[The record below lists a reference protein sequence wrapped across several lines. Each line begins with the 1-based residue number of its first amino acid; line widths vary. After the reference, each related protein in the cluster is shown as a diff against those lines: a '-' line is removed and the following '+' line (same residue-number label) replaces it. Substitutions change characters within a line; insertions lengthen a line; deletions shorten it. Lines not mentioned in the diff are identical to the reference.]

1 MSKLNK
7 ALKILS
13 EASKSLYRKI
23 VFFIGDLRSLD
34 GFPWFTYAVRKHE
47 IDYDEVARALKVM
60 QPGDIGLHRDHGY
73 LSNVA
78 IPGCFKHAWVHVD
91 DGDIVEAISDGVVRR
106 NAIYPIYS
114 DMSIILRPKDKDG
127 YVTSNRAQSLIG
139 ENYDVN
145 FEFDIEKSNAHFYGN
160 KNSKYDPA
168 FSCTEVAAFSLYRE
182 DGGHGI
188 ESSDVYGKKVL
199 IADSFINEDMEIV
212 WLSDSVTLK
221 NVMKFGLDPSA
232 VRIISE
238 YLNK

>member
-1 MSKLNK
+1 MDAVK
-7 ALKILS
+7 AAIVK
-13 EASKSLYRKI
+13 AMKDLYRRS
-23 VFFIGDLRSLD
+23 VFFLGDLRSLD

-47 IDYDEVARALKVM
+47 VDYDEVTKALMVI

-78 IPGCFKHAWVHVD
+78 IPGCFKHAWVHID
-91 DGDIVEAISDGVVRR
+91 DGDIVEAISEGVVRR

-114 DMSIILRPKDKDG
+114 DMSIILRSKNKDG
-127 YVTSNRAQSLIG
+127 YVTSQRAQSLIG

-160 KNSKYDPA
+160 KDSKYDPA

-182 DGGHGI
+182 DEGHGI
-188 ESSDVYGKKVL
+188 SSSYVSGKKVL

-212 WLSDSVTLK
+212 WASESVTLE
-221 NVMKFGLDPSA
+221 NVMKLGLGPSS
-232 VRIISE
+232 VRLLSE
-238 YLNK
+238 YLNKKY